1 MNSQQLDPA
10 GRAVR
15 SWCFM
20 PARGLVLGDMLLAQK
35 IALETME
42 QEALAS
48 RIARFAPSPSSP
60 VDANHVA
67 CDCRFYPKGLLGPE
81 HVDP

>member
-1 MNSQQLDPA
+1 
-10 GRAVR
+10 
-15 SWCFM
+15 M

>member
-1 MNSQQLDPA
+1 
-10 GRAVR
+10 
-15 SWCFM
+15 M

-48 RIARFAPSPSSP
+48 RIASRVLMRAGSRLEQLALSPHDLGED
-60 VDANHVA
+60 DASHVA
-67 CDCRFYPKGLLGPE
+67 CDCRFYPKGLLMGQE

>member
-1 MNSQQLDPA
+1 
-10 GRAVR
+10 
-15 SWCFM
+15 M
-20 PARGLVLGDMLLAQK
+20 PARGLVLGDIGLVLGDMLLAQK

-48 RIARFAPSPSSP
+48 RIARVLMRARFAPSTSSQ

>member
-1 MNSQQLDPA
+1 
-10 GRAVR
+10 
-15 SWCFM
+15 M

-48 RIARFAPSPSSP
+48 RIASRVLMRTSSQ
-60 VDANHVA
+60 VDAITLRVL
-67 CDCRFYPKGLLGPE
+67 PVLSKGLAGSGTCRS
-81 HVDP
+81 VAD

>member
-1 MNSQQLDPA
+1 
-10 GRAVR
+10 
-15 SWCFM
+15 M

-48 RIARFAPSPSSP
+48 RIASRILMRTSSQ
-60 VDANHVA
+60 VDAITLRVL
-67 CDCRFYPKGLLGPE
+67 PVLSQGLAGSG

>member
-1 MNSQQLDPA
+1 MAEQPDPA

-35 IALETME
+35 LRCAHSIFARSPIPDRNHGAL
-42 QEALAS
+42 
-48 RIARFAPSPSSP
+48 
-60 VDANHVA
+60 
-67 CDCRFYPKGLLGPE
+67 GLLSKPA
-81 HVDP
+81 DPTPPPRAPGSTAKAPAD

>member
-1 MNSQQLDPA
+1 
-10 GRAVR
+10 
-15 SWCFM
+15 M
-20 PARGLVLGDMLLAQK
+20 PARGLVLGDIGLVLGDMLLAQK

>member
-1 MNSQQLDPA
+1 
-10 GRAVR
+10 
-15 SWCFM
+15 M

-48 RIARFAPSPSSP
+48 RIASRVLMRASSQ

-81 HVDP
+81 HVNP